1 MPSLQEIAASVYG
14 AWRLALLDR
23 SGMNW
28 FNHSIE
34 GFWRSFFVAL
44 LIAPLAALMVGFQ
57 LINADEGADTA
68 RLVTVEVVGYALGWV
83 IYPVAALF
91 VCRLMALTD
100 YYVSYIIAYNW
111 SHAIPAVVAVP
122 IAMPVVMGLLPLGL
136 AESILLIV
144 TIAVLVYRWFIARV
158 VLGADGLTAAALVAL
173 ELMLQLLVYAL
184 AARTL

>member
-1 MPSLQEIAASVYG
+1 MPSLQEIGVSIYG

-44 LIAPLAALMVGFQ
+44 LIAPLAALLVGFQ
-57 LINADEGADTA
+57 LINTEEGSYTA
-68 RLVTVEVVGYALGWV
+68 RLVAVEVSVYALGWIV
-83 IYPVAALF
+83 YPVATLF

-100 YYVSYIIAYNW
+100 HYVSYIIAYNW
-111 SHAIPAVVAVP
+111 SHAIPAVVAAP
-122 IAMPVVMGLLPLGL
+122 IVLSVLMGLLPLGL

-144 TIAVLVYRWFIARV
+144 TIAVLTYRWFIARV
-158 VLGADGLTAAALVAL
+158 ALGADGLTAAALVAL
-173 ELMLQLLVYAL
+173 ELILQLLVYAL
-184 AARTL
+184 AARIL